1 MSHFERPGRGLADGH
16 LSSPETVQ
24 MQSFKLIETVLEDG
38 RAEIEVQGEL
48 DLGVADQL
56 REAIE
61 RVEGEQVLISL
72 ASCEF
77 IDSTGIAVLV
87 LASKADGRKLVVHS
101 PSAQVLRVLHI
112 TGLTGNGL
120 VFEGREEALSA
131 CAGVE
136 RKLSR

>member
-1 MSHFERPGRGLADGH
+1 MSHFERPGGALAGGQAPIAPSKT
-16 LSSPETVQ
+16 LQ
-24 MQSFKLIETVLEDG
+24 ARSFKLIETVLEDG

-48 DLGVADQL
+48 DLAVAEQL

-61 RVEGEQVLISL
+61 RMEGEQILISL

-87 LASKADGRKLVVHS
+87 HASKADGRKLVVHS
-101 PSAQVLRVLHI
+101 PSAQVLRVLDV

-120 VFEGREEALSA
+120 VFEERREALSA
-131 CAGVE
+131 CA
-136 RKLSR
+136 SAD